1 MDYLHCYSMAEVL
14 AMMEWDYLTI
24 YALQSGKALG
34 AMSRKSKTFM
44 SYIAGLMAV
53 SPYSH
58 GACDKSAK
66 GLAKS
71 HLCITSKS
79 LGSVSSVH
87 TRWLPGLKPVQE
99 LARQPV
105 LGGQLEM
112 IRQLLLLL
120 G

>member
-1 MDYLHCYSMAEVL
+1 MAEVL

-71 HLCITSKS
+71 HLCRTSKS
-79 LGSVSSVH
+79 LGSVH
-87 TRWLPGLKPVQE
+87 TRWLPGLKPIQE

-105 LGGQLEM
+105 LGD
-112 IRQLLLLL
+112 
-120 G
+120 